1 MNEPTAD
8 PSVQERYARWLE
20 RGTRL
25 GLVLLVVGLFLYVSE
40 LVAPHVPI
48 QRLPALWGLP
58 AHHYLQEARIP
69 RGWGWASLAHRGDLM
84 NLAGIAVLAGCSI
97 LPLAAAFAYFRAR
110 GERFYSAVCGLE
122 IVVLL
127 LAASG
132 LLVASH

>member
-1 MNEPTAD
+1 MNEPAAD

-20 RGTRL
+20 RGARL

-58 AHHYLQEARIP
+58 AHHYLQETRIP
-69 RGWGWASLAHRGDLM
+69 RGWGWAALAHRGDLM

-97 LPLAAAFAYFRAR
+97 LPLAAAFAYFRAH

-132 LLVASH
+132 LLVGGH